1 MSNTWGQPH
10 EGGELVRTPESAS
23 HHVARISA
31 RGTDNRASANAS
43 TQPYAHMEKPLPG

>member
-1 MSNTWGQPH
+1 MSSAWGPTH

-31 RGTDNRASANAS
+31 SGPDNRASTNA
-43 TQPYAHMEKPLPG
+43 PAHAHIRT